1 MNPRLKDAIGTSVS
15 VAIIYTIVQFIVPY
29 LFSSFEKQP
38 FWVYLVEGIVFFL
51 LMIPVYYY
59 FDYRKK
65 KR

>member
-1 MNPRLKDAIGTSVS
+1 MNPRLKDAIGTSIS
-15 VAIIYTIVQFIVPY
+15 VAIIYTIVQFIIPY

-65 KR
+65 RR

>member
-1 MNPRLKDAIGTSVS
+1 MNPQLKDAIGISVS
-15 VAIIYTIVQFIVPY
+15 VAIIYTIVQFIIPY

-59 FDYRKK
+59 FDNRKK

>member
-65 KR
+65 RR

>member
-1 MNPRLKDAIGTSVS
+1 MNPRLKDAIGTSIS
-15 VAIIYTIVQFIVPY
+15 VAIIYTIVQFIIPY